1 MTAESG
7 LRRVMQPDAGW
18 LVVDASVAAKW
29 FLEEN
34 LSAQARGLLSAAE
47 ELLAPRIIIAEL
59 GNVLLKKVRLG
70 EMQRASVDDALDV
83 FDLFVTLRPDDRV
96 FYRAFAVALEH
107 GRSFYDALYVALA
120 LQEGCRLVTADERLV
135 NALRPSFGDTML
147 WLGDLPPA
155 V

>member
-1 MTAESG
+1 
-7 LRRVMQPDAGW
+7 MQPDAGW

-47 ELLAPRIIIAEL
+47 ELLAP
-59 GNVLLKKVRLG
+59 
-70 EMQRASVDDALDV
+70 
-83 FDLFVTLRPDDRV
+83 LRPDDRV